1 MVKGS
6 RSEDWTDTCKD
17 DMGRSDSKNA
27 NLKNDFLG
35 EKELTPSA
43 KPN

>member
-1 MVKGS
+1 
-6 RSEDWTDTCKD
+6 
-17 DMGRSDSKNA
+17 MGRSDSKNA

-43 KPN
+43 KPNSFSNSLIMRFLFLADK